1 MARASADPAERDG
14 GRDPEVERTAA
25 TQQLAAGTLAAIREA
40 RSGQVALA
48 QQRLEAAMAQADDV
62 ARRQNN
68 PELARRVTSLRQ
80 LRGALPSVAPS
91 LPSAPAP
98 EAPAAAAVR
107 SAHGA
112 AMSDLGGS

>member
-1 MARASADPAERDG
+1 MRPVL
-14 GRDPEVERTAA
+14 P
-25 TQQLAAGTLAAIREA
+25 LA
-40 RSGQVALA
+40 ALA

-98 EAPAAAAVR
+98 EAPAAAAAR
-107 SAHGA
+107 AGHGGDL
-112 AMSDLGGS
+112 SDLGGS